1 MNHDAKS
8 VVCCIEHGRFKV
20 RKQGSDVLRVTCA
33 NEHMHRLVAVGHNR
47 DEAARNEQPHQSHPL
62 ADSSAA
68 NALSMVLLQA
78 FGFEHT

>member
-1 MNHDAKS
+1 
-8 VVCCIEHGRFKV
+8 
-20 RKQGSDVLRVTCA
+20 VTRS